1 MSLAQEYRLFADECL
16 EWAKSANTDYEREIY
31 LNMARDWLAA
41 ATSPP
46 LAPSD
51 SDASEPGYRLPS

>member
-16 EWAKSANTDYEREIY
+16 EWAKSANTDHEREIY
-31 LNMARDWLAA
+31 LKMARDWLAA
-41 ATSPP
+41 ATLATPAPS

-51 SDASEPGYRLPS
+51 SAASEPK